1 MNNPQDER
9 RIFMPEREKRTQKRS
24 VTFGVDTLEQLDKL
38 ATRKKTSASELV
50 REYVEKGLG
59 IDGYRDDVDLIAV
72 IVRQEIKAQLDTQID
87 RLAKMLM
94 KTGKLSAGLYYLVMK
109 LLLKLY
115 GSTHSNGLKE
125 LATETRKMGVKY
137 MQMRDYQ
144 INDYLEDDDLI
155 ISDAEKL

>member
-1 MNNPQDER
+1 
-9 RIFMPEREKRTQKRS
+9 MPAKEKRTQKRS

-38 ATRKKTSASELV
+38 AVRKKTSTSELV
-50 REYVEKGLG
+50 RVYVEKGLA
-59 IDGYRDDVDLIAV
+59 IDGHKDDIDIIAT

-94 KTGKLSAGLYYLVMK
+94 KTGKISAGLYYLVLK
-109 LLLKLY
+109 LLLKQF
-115 GSTHSNGLKE
+115 GSTRSQSLKE

-144 INDYLEDDDLI
+144 INEYLEDDDMVLA
-155 ISDAEKL
+155 DADML

>member
-1 MNNPQDER
+1 MAA
-9 RIFMPEREKRTQKRS
+9 REKKTQKRS

-38 ATRKKTSASELV
+38 ALRKKTSTSELV
-50 REYVEKGLG
+50 RVYVEKGLA
-59 IDGYRDDVDLIAV
+59 IDGHKDDVDFIAT

-94 KTGKLSAGLYYLVMK
+94 KTGKISAGLYYLVLK
-109 LLLKLY
+109 LLLKQY
-115 GSTHSNGLKE
+115 GSTKSQSLKE

-144 INDYLEDDDLI
+144 INDYLEDDDMIL
-155 ISDAEKL
+155 SDTEKL

>member
-1 MNNPQDER
+1 
-9 RIFMPEREKRTQKRS
+9 MPTKEKRTQKRS

-38 ATRKKTSASELV
+38 AVRKKTSTSELV
-50 REYVEKGLG
+50 RAYVEKGLA
-59 IDGYRDDVDLIAV
+59 IDGHKDDVDVIAV

-94 KTGKLSAGLYYLVMK
+94 KTGKISAGLYYLVLK
-109 LLLKLY
+109 LLLKQF
-115 GSTHSNGLKE
+115 GSTRSQSLKE

-144 INDYLEDDDLI
+144 INGYLEDDDMVFT
-155 ISDAEKL
+155 DADML

>member
-1 MNNPQDER
+1 MAA
-9 RIFMPEREKRTQKRS
+9 REKKTQKRS

-38 ATRKKTSASELV
+38 ALRKKTSTSELV
-50 REYVEKGLG
+50 RVYVEKGLA
-59 IDGYRDDVDLIAV
+59 IDGHKDDVDFIAT

-94 KTGKLSAGLYYLVMK
+94 KTGKISAGLYYLVLK
-109 LLLKLY
+109 LLLKQY
-115 GSTHSNGLKE
+115 GSTKSHSLKE

-144 INDYLEDDDLI
+144 INDYLEDDDMIL
-155 ISDAEKL
+155 SDTEKL